1 MLGAIYIGLSG
12 LKAYQDGLTAVS
24 NNVTNLN
31 SLGFKA
37 SEVTFSD
44 VFGAGRDGGS
54 SLGVEGGSR
63 GYGVSLGHATV
74 DFGQGELR
82 QTDRDLDLAIEG
94 SGFLVL
100 MDGAQLSY
108 VRTGSFAVGE
118 DGHVVLN
125 GTELRLA
132 SLGDDGKPVALDI
145 DAARTSRPSATTTV
159 TFADNLSST
168 ATSFSLGD
176 VKLFDAAGKEHVWR
190 LAFAK
195 HPTELDRWTV
205 TMSDQDG
212 GQVGSATLRFQDG
225 AVDPATATLR
235 FRDKASGLDVAFDFA
250 DATSF
255 SSGEI
260 STLRATSVDGYG
272 LGSISR
278 IGVNDEGK
286 VEIAYTNGQTDAVG
300 SIAVADFRDPQS
312 LKQVGQGRFAVQ
324 GRDEHTLTTSEDPR
338 VGRVRAGRLEASNV
352 DLGQQFGDLIL
363 IQRGFQ
369 ASSQIVSVSN
379 DMIQQLFGIRAQG

>member
-44 VFGAGRDGGS
+44 VFGAGRGGGLS
-54 SLGVEGGSR
+54 HGASEGR
-63 GYGVSLGHATV
+63 GYGVSLGRSTV

-108 VRTGSFAVGE
+108 VRTGSFAVGK
-118 DGHVVLN
+118 DGDILLN

-132 SLGDDGKPVALDI
+132 SLGKDGKPVALNI
-145 DAARTSRPSATTTV
+145 DAARSSRPSPTTTIK
-159 TFADNLSST
+159 FADNLSST
-168 ATSFSLGD
+168 ATSFAIGD
-176 VKLFDAAGKEHVWR
+176 VTVFDANGKEHIWQ

-195 HPTELDRWTV
+195 HPTEIDRWTV
-205 TMSDQDG
+205 TATDQDG
-212 GQVGSATLRFQDG
+212 RTIGSSTLRFKAG
-225 AVDPATATLR
+225 AVDPATATPR
-235 FRDKASGLDVAFDFA
+235 FQDTASGLDVAFDFA

-260 STLRATSVDGYG
+260 STLRTTSVDGYG
-272 LGSISR
+272 LGSIAR
-278 IGVNDEGK
+278 IGINDKGQ
-286 VEIAYTNGQTDAVG
+286 VEIAYTNGQTASVG
-300 SIAVADFRDPQS
+300 DIAIADFRDPQN
-312 LKQVGQGRFAVQ
+312 LKQVGAGRFEAE
-324 GRDEHTLTTSEDPR
+324 GRGEHDLTTSADLR
-338 VGRVRAGRLEASNV
+338 VGRVRSARLEASNV

-379 DMIQQLFGIRAQG
+379 DMIQQLFGIRGQG